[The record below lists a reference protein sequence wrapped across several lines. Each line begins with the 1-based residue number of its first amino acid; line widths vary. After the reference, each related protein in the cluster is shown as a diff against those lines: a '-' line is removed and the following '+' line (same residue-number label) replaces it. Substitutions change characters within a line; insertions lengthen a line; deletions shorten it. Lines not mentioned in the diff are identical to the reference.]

1 MSQIAVPEKFIA
13 ELKQL
18 ALDDNRP
25 VEEIV
30 AEALHAYLACR
41 FYEPEL
47 TPAQIERLKHSAAQL
62 DRGEVVSGEEIE
74 AFFDRWEKAA
84 ASR

>member
-1 MSQIAVPEKFIA
+1 MSQIAVPEQFTA
-13 ELKQL
+13 ELQQI
-18 ALDDNRP
+18 ALDDNKP
-25 VEEIV
+25 VEDIV
-30 AEALHAYLACR
+30 AEALHSYLAYR

-47 TPAQIERLKHSAAQL
+47 TPSQIERMKRSVAQL

-74 AFFDRWEKAA
+74 AFFENWEKAD

>member
-1 MSQIAVPEKFIA
+1 MSQIAIPEKFTA
-13 ELKQL
+13 ELRQL
-18 ALDDNRP
+18 ALDDNRA

-30 AEALHAYLACR
+30 TEAMHAYLVCR
-41 FYEPEL
+41 LYEPEL

-74 AFFDRWEKAA
+74 AFFDKWEKAA

>member
-1 MSQIAVPEKFIA
+1 MAQIAVPEKFTA
-13 ELKQL
+13 ELQQL

-30 AEALHAYLACR
+30 AEAMHGYLACR
-41 FYEPEL
+41 LYEPEL
-47 TPAQIERLKHSAAQL
+47 TPAQIERMKHSVAQL

-74 AFFDRWEKAA
+74 AFFDKWEKAD